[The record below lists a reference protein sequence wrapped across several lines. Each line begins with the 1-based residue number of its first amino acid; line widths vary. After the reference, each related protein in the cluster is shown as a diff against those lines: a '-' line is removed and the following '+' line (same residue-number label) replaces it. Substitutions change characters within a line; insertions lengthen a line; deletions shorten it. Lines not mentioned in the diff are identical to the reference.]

1 MTNRTISLVVCPI
14 CGQVNVC
21 AQGVMIC
28 ICPVCQ
34 SNSDLLDEIT
44 IELVG

>member
-1 MTNRTISLVVCPI
+1 MTNRGLSLVVCPI

-21 AQGVMIC
+21 AQGITTLV
-28 ICPVCQ
+28 CPVCQ

-44 IELVG
+44 IELVR

>member
-1 MTNRTISLVVCPI
+1 MTNMSISLVVCPI

-21 AQGVMIC
+21 AQGVTNC

>member
-1 MTNRTISLVVCPI
+1 MTNASISLVVCPI

-21 AQGVMIC
+21 AQGVTTC